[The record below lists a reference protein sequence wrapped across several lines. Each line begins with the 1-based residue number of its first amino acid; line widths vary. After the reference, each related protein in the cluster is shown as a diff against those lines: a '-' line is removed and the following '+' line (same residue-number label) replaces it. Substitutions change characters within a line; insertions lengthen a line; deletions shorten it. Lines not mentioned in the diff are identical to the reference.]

1 MKKRISILLLTF
13 VLTLSLFGCGSESKE
28 LSDYDVESMEY
39 TADMLIQSF
48 AVMTEEDFERLQS
61 YSDFELQYTIM
72 ASGFSIDAD
81 DFLVMMESWQN
92 ATKEYGAFVDYEDYT
107 VELADTGGVVLT
119 TDILYENQEAILVL
133 NFSEEGRMTD
143 LVVNI
148 EYTMGEILEKAG
160 LNTLLGMGTV
170 FAVLIFIAF
179 IISLFRFIPA
189 IEGLFGKK
197 KKEEKKPVAKEKK
210 ETPASHASPLVHIMN
225 DAELVAIIAAAIAA
239 AEGTTP
245 DGFVVRSIKRR
256 KTNHWK

>member
-13 VLTLSLFGCGSESKE
+13 ILSLGLFGCGSESKE
-28 LSDYDVESMEY
+28 LSDYDVTSMENA
-39 TADMLIQSF
+39 ADMLIQSF
-48 AVMTEEDFERLQS
+48 SVMSEEDFDRLRT
-61 YSDFELQYTIM
+61 YSDFELQYTLM
-72 ASGFSIDAD
+72 TSGFSIDAG
-81 DFLVMMESWQN
+81 DFLVMMDSWQN
-92 ATKEYGAFVDYEDYT
+92 AIKEYGAYVSCEEFT
-107 VELADTGGVVLT
+107 AELSNNGVLLT
-119 TDILYENQEAILVL
+119 TDVVFDQQDAILEL
-133 NFSEEGRMTD
+133 NFNEHGKMTD
-143 LVVNI
+143 FVVNV
-148 EYTMGEILEKAG
+148 EYSMGEILQKAG

-189 IEGLFGKK
+189 LEKMFGKK
-197 KKEEKKPVAKEKK
+197 KAEVKKAPEKK
-210 ETPASHASPLVHIMN
+210 ETKPVQAPHASPLVHVMN

>member
-13 VLTLSLFGCGSESKE
+13 LLVLNLFGCGSESKD

-39 TADMLIQSF
+39 SADMLIQTF
-48 AVMTEEDFERLQS
+48 AVMTDDDFDRLKD
-61 YSDFELQYTIM
+61 YSEFELQYTIM
-72 ASGFSIDAD
+72 ASGFSIDSE
-81 DFLVMMESWQN
+81 DFLVMIDSWQN

-107 VELADTGGVVLT
+107 VELSDTGGVVLT
-119 TDILYENQEAILVL
+119 TDVTYENQEAIIQI
-133 NFSEEGRMTD
+133 NFSEKERMTD

-148 EYTMGEILEKAG
+148 EYTMGEILQKAG

-179 IISLFRFIPA
+179 IISLFRFIPL
-189 IEGLFGKK
+189 IEAKFGKK
-197 KKEEKKPVAKEKK
+197 KEETKPAPKQKK
-210 ETPASHASPLVHIMN
+210 ESQAPQARPLVHIMN